1 MSDLTV
7 RPSRQAYDASWPE
20 RKGQILRV
28 GGVAGAILL
37 FIVAIEIVRQP
48 SSALLI
54 VLLAA
59 LAGFGASSVFALEFA
74 YVRNAVITVTSS
86 GLRLTGVP
94 LRRTRTCSVPVR
106 FDRATVKFSRGLE
119 RRAWI
124 AVDKSGRTVFWIYAD
139 FWDENSIRQLAGRT
153 GASVSGSWT
162 NVKPKPA
169 APRW

>member
-1 MSDLTV
+1 MSDLAV
-7 RPSRQAYDASWPE
+7 RPSREAYEASWQE
-20 RKGQILRV
+20 RKKQILRV

-54 VLLAA
+54 LLLAA
-59 LAGFGASSVFALEFA
+59 VAVLAAASVFALEFV

-94 LRRTRTCSVPVR
+94 LRRTRTCSTPAR

-124 AVDKSGRTVFWIYAD
+124 AVDKSGRSVFWIYAD
-139 FWDENSIRQLAGRT
+139 FWDENALRQLAGRT

-162 NVKPKPA
+162 SVRPRPA